1 MTIFFAYWSS
11 MSRWWNGAFFFFLL
25 SILIWFLLITWCW
38 IIHLKGAT
46 SVAHSPHFG
55 FLWAKPSGWLCT
67 TNSQSQNAP
76 ELAPQI
82 HTVYSRTQLSMV
94 PLWFSNLHKKTK
106 KTTQHSTFL
115 IMFIIL
121 VSAYSIFI
129 LLIHSALGFFF
140 FLFPFFEIMKL
151 ADDEMHFFGKRST
164 GAQTY
169 FCYCNFGGKKIYR
182 TWLLCCKF
190 LSSICP

>member
-94 PLWFSNLHKKTK
+94 PLWFSNLHKKKT

-140 FLFPFFEIMKL
+140 FFLSFLWDNETGRWRNAFFWQTE
-151 ADDEMHFFGKRST
+151 HRST
-164 GAQTY
+164 NVLLLLE
-169 FCYCNFGGKKIYR
+169 FRGKKNI
-182 TWLLCCKF
+182 
-190 LSSICP
+190 

>member
-1 MTIFFAYWSS
+1 MIKWCI
-11 MSRWWNGAFFFFLL
+11 FFFLL

-55 FLWAKPSGWLCT
+55 FLRAKPSGWLCT

-82 HTVYSRTQLSMV
+82 LTVYSRTQLSMV
-94 PLWFSNLHKKTK
+94 PLWFSNLHKKT
-106 KTTQHSTFL
+106 TTTLYFSYNVYYTGF
-115 IMFIIL
+115 
-121 VSAYSIFI
+121 SIQYFI

-140 FLFPFFEIMKL
+140 LLLSFLWDNETGRWQNAFFWQTE
-151 ADDEMHFFGKRST
+151 HRST
-164 GAQTY
+164 NVLLLLE
-169 FCYCNFGGKKIYR
+169 FWGKKIYR
-182 TWLLCCKF
+182 MWLLCCKF